1 MSELPSIVVV
11 DLTVV
16 HLDSVVGRII
26 VLKVPIS

>member
-1 MSELPSIVVV
+1 MSELPSMVVV

-16 HLDSVVGRII
+16 NLDSVVGRII